1 MATLNNQRVW
11 NIVDW
16 GISFGPMMSM
26 MSMSHPVL
34 NAGRC
39 RCLTKYSAALRNL
52 RCRRLFC
59 PFLPISAHFRH
70 FCKVSTFHCIA
81 RITKK
86 SSRWVAQWCWSGF
99 DFLECFHDFQVPIP
113 QPKGG
118 PVPVQMEKV
127 HDPWSYP
134 MEKYSYSR
142 FVWTIYIYIMSTSI
156 IIHHHPSS
164 SIIHHHPSSINPH
177 ETPVPGGFERPKR
190 MNNVPPMI
198 FTLRS
203 LTWDRNR
210 PRTFQLIHWQ
220 SYERMRP
227 IDIYR
232 GYSMV

>member
-1 MATLNNQRVW
+1 
-11 NIVDW
+11 
-16 GISFGPMMSM
+16 

-59 PFLPISAHFRH
+59 PFSSLLQSVHVPLHRQNNKKKKAQGELPNDAEAASIFWS
-70 FCKVSTFHCIA
+70 VSTIFRYQSHSPKVGPSPFKWKKFTTHGHIPWRSIVIA
-81 RITKK
+81 
-86 SSRWVAQWCWSGF
+86 
-99 DFLECFHDFQVPIP
+99 D
-113 QPKGG
+113 
-118 PVPVQMEKV
+118 
-127 HDPWSYP
+127 SY
-134 MEKYSYSR
+134 EL
-142 FVWTIYIYIMSTSI
+142 YIYIMSTSI

-203 LTWDRNR
+203 LT
-210 PRTFQLIHWQ
+210 
-220 SYERMRP
+220 
-227 IDIYR
+227 
-232 GYSMV
+232 